1 MPVSSGVVA
10 PLTRFA
16 LATALV
22 LVLAAPAADAI
33 PRRDESARVLYAR
46 SLAGRSIEAYET
58 GDGGGR
64 RILVFGSIHG
74 DETAGIPI
82 AQRLIAAAVT
92 PGTDIWVVPDLN
104 PDGTAL
110 HRRQNR
116 DGIDL
121 NRNFPYR
128 WQPIGDGGPFD
139 YPGPR
144 PLSEPESQFA
154 LRLIHRLRPAITI
167 WFHQSLRVVD
177 LSGGSAAVERR
188 FGRLV
193 GLPVRRLQRYPG
205 SAPTWQNHRFPGTT
219 SFVVELPAGRLGAG
233 AMDRYGRAVVTLSH
247 DPADTAG
254 AREGERVAAR
264 SERRP
269 VSFLEIRDSR

>member
-1 MPVSSGVVA
+1 MAVSSGAVA
-10 PLTRFA
+10 PLTRFG

-22 LVLAAPAADAI
+22 TSLLAPAADAT
-33 PRRDESARVLYAR
+33 PRSGESVKVLYAH
-46 SLAGRSIEAYET
+46 SLRGRSIEAYET
-58 GDGGGR
+58 GDRHGR
-64 RILVFGSIHG
+64 RVLVFGSIHG

-82 AQRLIAAAVT
+82 AERLIAAPAT

-104 PDGTAL
+104 PDGTVM
-110 HRRQNR
+110 HRRQNG

-154 LRLIHRLRPAITI
+154 ARLIHTLRPVITI

-177 LSGGSAAVERR
+177 LSGGSEATERR
-188 FGRLV
+188 FGTFV
-193 GLPVRRLQRYPG
+193 GLPVRRLERYPG
-205 SAPTWQNHRFPGTT
+205 SAATWQNHRFPGTT
-219 SFVVELPAGRLGAG
+219 SFVVELPAGRLGSRAV
-233 AMDRYGRAVVTLSH
+233 DRYARAVADLS
-247 DPADTAG
+247 
-254 AREGERVAAR
+254 R
-264 SERRP
+264 
-269 VSFLEIRDSR
+269 

>member
-1 MPVSSGVVA
+1 MAVSSGAVA
-10 PLTRFA
+10 PLTRFG
-16 LATALV
+16 LAMALV
-22 LVLAAPAADAI
+22 TLLLAPASEAS
-33 PRRDESARVLYAR
+33 PRTHESGKVLYAR
-46 SLAGRSIEAYET
+46 SLHDRSIEAYQT
-58 GDGGGR
+58 GDRHGR
-64 RILVFGSIHG
+64 RVLVFGSIHG

-82 AQRLIAAAVT
+82 AARLIAAPVT

-110 HRRQNR
+110 HRRQNG

-154 LRLIHRLRPAITI
+154 MRLIHTVRPAITI

-193 GLPVRRLQRYPG
+193 GLPARRLQRYPG
-205 SAPTWQNHRFPGTT
+205 SGPTWQNHRFPGTT

-233 AMDRYGRAVVTLSH
+233 AVERYARAVVMLSQGPGRDRTL
-247 DPADTAG
+247 
-254 AREGERVAAR
+254 R
-264 SERRP
+264 SG
-269 VSFLEIRDSR
+269 SR